1 MILNPLDLPNR
12 RQIVEQVEKMNTNR
26 REHMEVKLKA
36 AFASNE
42 VEVIDESH
50 KHAGHIVHE
59 GGAPH
64 GGETHFRIRIVSS
77 AFAGKSRV
85 ERHRA
90 VNALLAEEFAQGL
103 HALALDVRAPGE

>member
-1 MILNPLDLPNR
+1 MTLSL
-12 RQIVEQVEKMNTNR
+12 
-26 REHMEVKLKA
+26 RERMETRLKD
-36 AFASNE
+36 AFASND
-42 VEVIDESH
+42 VQVIDESH

-64 GGETHFRIRIVSS
+64 GGETHFRVRVVSP

-90 VNALLAEEFAQGL
+90 VNALFAEEFAAGL
-103 HALALDVRAPGE
+103 HALALEARAPGE